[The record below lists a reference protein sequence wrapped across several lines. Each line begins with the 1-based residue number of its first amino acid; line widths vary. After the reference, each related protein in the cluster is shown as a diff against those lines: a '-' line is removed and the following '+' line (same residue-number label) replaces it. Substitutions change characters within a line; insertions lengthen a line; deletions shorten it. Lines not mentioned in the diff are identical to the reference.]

1 MKINYKIL
9 LDTIIEQVIPMT
21 FKNVKNGNK
30 IFGGVILDK
39 INYSILTIGLNNEL
53 INPLLHGEISTINN
67 FFKHKPN
74 LNPEEFIF
82 LSTHEPCSLC
92 LSAITWAGFDN
103 FYYLFSYLDTKEKF
117 SIPHD
122 LKIMFEVFHIKNG
135 KYNFKNSYW
144 ESFSIVKEIM
154 NLPKEEKEILLKKIE
169 QIYKDYV
176 ILSKN
181 YQQNKDQNQI
191 PLN

>member
-1 MKINYKIL
+1 MNYKIL
-9 LDTIIEQVIPMT
+9 LEIFIKKIIPQT
-21 FKNVKNGNK
+21 YLNVDRGNK
-30 IFGGVILDK
+30 IFSGAILNKKDL
-39 INYSILTIGLNNEL
+39 SIITLGLNDE
-53 INPLLHGEISTINN
+53 IKNPLLHGEISTINN
-67 FFKHKPN
+67 FYN
-74 LNPEEFIF
+74 LNMNINPLDCIFI
-82 LSTHEPCSLC
+82 SSHEPCPMC

-122 LKIMFEVFHIKNG
+122 LNIMFEVFHIKNG